1 MEINLQN
8 SPHSQVPEAFAFA
21 YKIHADQ
28 KRKGSDI
35 PYIAHLMSVAARVY
49 EMGGSE
55 TEIIA
60 ALLHDSVE
68 DQGGRTVLDE
78 IRDRFGN
85 EVAQIVFNCSD
96 SMGKPKPPWRERKEA
111 FLARIKTFDETT
123 LRVVLA
129 DKTHNVSS
137 TLLDLKNSP
146 QYDVWEKFNGGK
158 SGSIWYYTQLKI
170 ELGKRIDSI
179 YMDEFCSI
187 VDEIIQIAD

>member
-1 MEINLQN
+1 MENRLQN
-8 SPHSQVPEAFAFA
+8 SRHSQVPEAFAYA
-21 YKIHADQ
+21 YKLHADQ
-28 KRKGSDI
+28 KRKGSDT

-78 IRDRFGN
+78 IHDRFGD
-85 EVAQIVFNCSD
+85 EVAQIVLNCSD
-96 SMGKPKPPWRERKEA
+96 SMGKPKPPWRERKVA
-111 FLARIKTFDETT
+111 FLARIKTFDEST

-137 TLLDLKNSP
+137 TLLDLKTNAQST
-146 QYDVWEKFNGGK
+146 VWKKFNGGK
-158 SGSIWYYTQLKI
+158 SGSIWYYTQLKL
-170 ELGKRIDSI
+170 ELSKRIDSI
-179 YMDEFCSI
+179 YMDEFCAI
-187 VDEIIQIAD
+187 VDEIVRIGN